1 MEIFQQCLTEA
12 LKFVILA
19 FIAGAGILARKYL
32 VPLMREWIDKIQKM
46 SEKAGL
52 QLTDAQLETARE
64 LIRDLVSSAYRLKL
78 GDKIDDAKQYVND
91 MAKTEL
97 GKLGIELSDELIDEL
112 RRAALGQ
119 LELTIES
126 IKKPEEP
133 EEPEEPEN

>member
-12 LKFVILA
+12 LKFIILA

-32 VPLMREWIDKIQKM
+32 VPLMRESIDKIQKM

-119 LELTIES
+119 LELTIEE
-126 IKKPEEP
+126 IKKPQ
-133 EEPEEPEN
+133 EPEN

>member
-12 LKFVILA
+12 LKFIILA

-52 QLTDAQLETARE
+52 QLTDAQLETARG

-119 LELTIES
+119 LELTIEA
-126 IKKPEEP
+126 IKEP
-133 EEPEEPEN
+133 EGPEN

>member
-12 LKFVILA
+12 LKFIILA

-52 QLTDAQLETARE
+52 QLTDAQLETARG

-119 LELTIES
+119 LELTIEA
-126 IKKPEEP
+126 IKEP
-133 EEPEEPEN
+133 EEPEEPKN

>member
-12 LKFVILA
+12 LKFIILA

-52 QLTDAQLETARE
+52 QLTDAQLETARG

-78 GDKIDDAKQYVND
+78 GDKIEDAKQYVND
-91 MAKTEL
+91 KAKTEL

-119 LELTIES
+119 LELTIEE
-126 IKKPEEP
+126 IKKSET
-133 EEPEEPEN
+133 PEN

>member
-12 LKFVILA
+12 LKFIILA

-52 QLTDAQLETARE
+52 QLTDAQLETARG

-119 LELTIES
+119 LELTIEA
-126 IKKPEEP
+126 IK
-133 EEPEEPEN
+133 EPEEPEN

>member
-12 LKFVILA
+12 LKFIILA

-52 QLTDAQLETARE
+52 QLTDAQLETARK

-119 LELTIES
+119 LELTIEA
-126 IKKPEEP
+126 IK
-133 EEPEEPEN
+133 EPEEPEN

>member
-12 LKFVILA
+12 LKFIILA

-52 QLTDAQLETARE
+52 QLTDAQLETARG

-119 LELTIES
+119 LELTIEA

-133 EEPEEPEN
+133 EN

>member
-12 LKFVILA
+12 LKFIILA

-52 QLTDAQLETARE
+52 QLTDAQLETARG

-126 IKKPEEP
+126 IKKPQ
-133 EEPEEPEN
+133 EPEN

>member
-12 LKFVILA
+12 LKFIILA

-78 GDKIDDAKQYVND
+78 GDKIDDAKKYVND

-126 IKKPEEP
+126 IKEP
-133 EEPEEPEN
+133 QEPEN

>member
-12 LKFVILA
+12 LKFIILA

-52 QLTDAQLETARE
+52 QLTNAQLETARE

-126 IKKPEEP
+126 IKEP
-133 EEPEEPEN
+133 QEPEN

>member
-12 LKFVILA
+12 LKFIILA

-78 GDKIDDAKQYVND
+78 GDKIDDAKKYVND
-91 MAKTEL
+91 IAKTEL

-126 IKKPEEP
+126 IKEP
-133 EEPEEPEN
+133 QEPEN

>member
-12 LKFVILA
+12 LKFIILA

-78 GDKIDDAKQYVND
+78 GDKIDDAKKYVND

-119 LELTIES
+119 LELTIEE
-126 IKKPEEP
+126 IKKPQ
-133 EEPEEPEN
+133 EPEN

>member
-52 QLTDAQLETARE
+52 QLTDAQLETARG

-119 LELTIES
+119 LELTIEA
-126 IKKPEEP
+126 INKPEEL
-133 EEPEEPEN
+133 EEPVEPEN

>member
-12 LKFVILA
+12 LKFIILA

-46 SEKAGL
+46 SQKAGL
-52 QLTDAQLETARE
+52 QLTDAQLETARG

-119 LELTIES
+119 LELTIEA
-126 IKKPEEP
+126 IK
-133 EEPEEPEN
+133 EPEEPEN

>member
-12 LKFVILA
+12 LKFIILA

-78 GDKIDDAKQYVND
+78 GDKIDDAKQYVHD

-119 LELTIES
+119 LELTIEE
-126 IKKPEEP
+126 IKKPQ
-133 EEPEEPEN
+133 EPEN

>member
-52 QLTDAQLETARE
+52 QLTDAQLETARK

-126 IKKPEEP
+126 IKEP
-133 EEPEEPEN
+133 QEPEN

>member
-12 LKFVILA
+12 LKFIILA

-46 SEKAGL
+46 NEKAGL
-52 QLTDAQLETARE
+52 RLTDAQLETARG

-78 GDKIDDAKQYVND
+78 GDKLDDAKQYVND

-112 RRAALGQ
+112 GRAALSQ
-119 LELTIES
+119 LELTIEA

-133 EEPEEPEN
+133 EN

>member
-12 LKFVILA
+12 LKFIILA

-52 QLTDAQLETARE
+52 QLTDAQLETARG

-78 GDKIDDAKQYVND
+78 GDKIEDAKQYVND

-97 GKLGIELSDELIDEL
+97 GKLGIELSDELIDEF

-119 LELTIES
+119 LELTIEE
-126 IKKPEEP
+126 IKKPQ
-133 EEPEEPEN
+133 EPEN

>member
-12 LKFVILA
+12 LKFIILA
-19 FIAGAGILARKYL
+19 FIAGAGILTRKYL

-119 LELTIES
+119 LELTIEE
-126 IKKPEEP
+126 IKKPQ
-133 EEPEEPEN
+133 EPEN

>member
-12 LKFVILA
+12 LKFIILA

-119 LELTIES
+119 LELTIEE
-126 IKKPEEP
+126 IKKPQET
-133 EEPEEPEN
+133 EN

>member
-1 MEIFQQCLTEA
+1 
-12 LKFVILA
+12 
-19 FIAGAGILARKYL
+19 
-32 VPLMREWIDKIQKM
+32 MREWIDKIQKM

-52 QLTDAQLETARE
+52 QLTNAQLETARE

-126 IKKPEEP
+126 IKEP
-133 EEPEEPEN
+133 QEPEN

>member
-12 LKFVILA
+12 LKFIILA

-78 GDKIDDAKQYVND
+78 GDKIEDAKQYVND

-126 IKKPEEP
+126 IK
-133 EEPEEPEN
+133 EPEEPEN

>member
-12 LKFVILA
+12 LKFIILA

-46 SEKAGL
+46 SEKTGL
-52 QLTDAQLETARE
+52 QLTDAQLETARG

-119 LELTIES
+119 LELTIEE
-126 IKKPEEP
+126 IKKPEA
-133 EEPEEPEN
+133 PEN

>member
-12 LKFVILA
+12 LKFIILA

-46 SEKAGL
+46 SEKVGL

-126 IKKPEEP
+126 IK
-133 EEPEEPEN
+133 EPEEPEN

>member
-12 LKFVILA
+12 LKFIILA

-52 QLTDAQLETARE
+52 QLTDAQLETARG

-78 GDKIDDAKQYVND
+78 GDKIDDAKKYVND

-126 IKKPEEP
+126 IKEPQKPE
-133 EEPEEPEN
+133 N

>member
-12 LKFVILA
+12 LKFIILA

-119 LELTIES
+119 LELTIEE
-126 IKKPEEP
+126 IKKPQES
-133 EEPEEPEN
+133 EN

>member
-1 MEIFQQCLTEA
+1 M
-12 LKFVILA
+12 
-19 FIAGAGILARKYL
+19 ARKYL

-52 QLTDAQLETARE
+52 QLTDAQLETARG

-78 GDKIDDAKQYVND
+78 GDKIDDAKKYVND

-126 IKKPEEP
+126 IKEPQKPE
-133 EEPEEPEN
+133 N

>member
-12 LKFVILA
+12 LKFIILA

-32 VPLMREWIDKIQKM
+32 VPLMRERIDKIQKM

-126 IKKPEEP
+126 IKEP
-133 EEPEEPEN
+133 QEPEN

>member
-12 LKFVILA
+12 LKFIILA

-52 QLTDAQLETARE
+52 QLTDAQLETARG

-78 GDKIDDAKQYVND
+78 GDKIEDAKQYVND
-91 MAKTEL
+91 KAKTEL

-119 LELTIES
+119 LELTIEE
-126 IKKPEEP
+126 IKKTET
-133 EEPEEPEN
+133 PEN

>member
-12 LKFVILA
+12 LKFIILA

-78 GDKIDDAKQYVND
+78 GDKIEDAKQYVND

-97 GKLGIELSDELIDEL
+97 GKLGIELSNELIDEL

-119 LELTIES
+119 LELTIEE
-126 IKKPEEP
+126 IKKPQ
-133 EEPEEPEN
+133 EPEN

>member
-12 LKFVILA
+12 LKFIILT

-126 IKKPEEP
+126 IKKPQ
-133 EEPEEPEN
+133 EPEN

>member
-12 LKFVILA
+12 LKFIILA

-126 IKKPEEP
+126 IKEP
-133 EEPEEPEN
+133 QEPEN

>member
-12 LKFVILA
+12 LKFIILA

-46 SEKAGL
+46 SEKVGL
-52 QLTDAQLETARE
+52 QLTDAQLETARG

-126 IKKPEEP
+126 IKEP
-133 EEPEEPEN
+133 QEPEN

>member
-12 LKFVILA
+12 LKFIILA

-46 SEKAGL
+46 NEKAGL
-52 QLTDAQLETARE
+52 QLTDAQLETARG

-78 GDKIDDAKQYVND
+78 GDKIEDAKQYVND
-91 MAKTEL
+91 KAKTEL
-97 GKLGIELSDELIDEL
+97 GKLGIELSDELIDEF

-119 LELTIES
+119 LELTIEE
-126 IKKPEEP
+126 IKKPQ
-133 EEPEEPEN
+133 EPEN

>member
-12 LKFVILA
+12 LKFIILA

-119 LELTIES
+119 LELTIEE
-126 IKKPEEP
+126 IKKPK
-133 EEPEEPEN
+133 EPEN

>member
-12 LKFVILA
+12 LKFIILA

-78 GDKIDDAKQYVND
+78 GDKIDDAKKYVND

-126 IKKPEEP
+126 IKKPQ
-133 EEPEEPEN
+133 EPEEPEN

>member
-12 LKFVILA
+12 LKFIILA

-52 QLTDAQLETARE
+52 QLTDAQLETARG

-97 GKLGIELSDELIDEL
+97 GKLGIELSDKLIDEL

-119 LELTIES
+119 LELTIEE

-133 EEPEEPEN
+133 EN

>member
-12 LKFVILA
+12 LKFIILA

-52 QLTDAQLETARE
+52 QLTDAQLETARG

-78 GDKIDDAKQYVND
+78 GDKIDDAKRYVND

-126 IKKPEEP
+126 IKEP
-133 EEPEEPEN
+133 QEPEN

>member
-12 LKFVILA
+12 LKFIILA

-52 QLTDAQLETARE
+52 QLTDVQLETARG

-119 LELTIES
+119 LELTIEA
-126 IKKPEEP
+126 IKEP
-133 EEPEEPEN
+133 QEPEN

>member
-12 LKFVILA
+12 LKFIILA

-52 QLTDAQLETARE
+52 QLTDAQLETARG

-126 IKKPEEP
+126 IKEPQKPE
-133 EEPEEPEN
+133 N